1 MSIVLVNPDGTS
13 NAKVGDL
20 VITGGGIYEKTSTGS
35 RFVQSLKDYIGADKT
50 QSRRVVEDI
59 YKTVT
64 GVPGYE
70 LIGKGNGGTLSA
82 DGKRIIGGYE
92 VVSKVDD
99 NGIVTVSGS
108 GSPGYDPNDYAASS
122 TSGGLS
128 GSKIAGYAIIGL
140 VGLAVLDRFVGGSG
154 K

>member
-1 MSIVLVNPDGTS
+1 MAFRLVGTD
-13 NAKVGDL
+13 NKAPAETQVGDL

-35 RFVQSLKDYIGADKT
+35 RFVSSLKDYIGADKT
-50 QSRRVVEDI
+50 TSRRVVEDL

-64 GVPGYE
+64 GVKGFEP
-70 LIGKGNGGTLSA
+70 IGMPKNTTPA
-82 DGKRIIGGYE
+82 T
-92 VVSKVDD
+92 VDA
-99 NGIVTVSGS
+99 NGIVTVTPPATTPAADSAAYDPSAYMSQGS
-108 GSPGYDPNDYAASS
+108 GS
-122 TSGGLS
+122 GLS